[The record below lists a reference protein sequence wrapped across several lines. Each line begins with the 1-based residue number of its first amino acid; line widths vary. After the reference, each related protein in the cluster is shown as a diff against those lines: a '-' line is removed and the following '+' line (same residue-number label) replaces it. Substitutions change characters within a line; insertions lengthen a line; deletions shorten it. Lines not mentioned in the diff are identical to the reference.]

1 MHRVA
6 SNGGHTMARTLLI
19 CASLIGYLI
28 GPISATA
35 ETCSAYATP
44 TGWHKVAD
52 TEWNFGFDVDTAAGV
67 CLRSD
72 CQGFL
77 HVTVQYL
84 GDTGGEVADRYLV
97 GYHILQGQSNTYVAE
112 YQFYPQALAGDA
124 SILNVIVEAVSC
136 TTQDLET
143 PRFKPPRLGP

>member
-1 MHRVA
+1 
-6 SNGGHTMARTLLI
+6 MAKTLLI
-19 CASLIGYLI
+19 CACLIGCL
-28 GPISATA
+28 GSISASA
-35 ETCSAYATP
+35 KTCSAYATP

-67 CLRSD
+67 CLSSD

-84 GDTGGEVADRYLV
+84 ADTGGEVSDRYLV
-97 GYHILQGQSNTYVAE
+97 GYHIIQGQSNTYVAE
-112 YQFYPQALAGDA
+112 YRFYPEAQAGDA

-136 TTQDLET
+136 TTQDLDT